1 MHTLASNVMS
11 SYQDI
16 HRMFLKIYECNP
28 HAIDT
33 FNGTEGDPPEQRWTP
48 RQLLEKRVKDG
59 NPYEIN
65 LQDVKKSLEPDFYK
79 S

>member
-33 FNGTEGDPPEQRWTP
+33 FNGTESDPPEQRWTP

-65 LQDVKKSLEPDFYK
+65 LQDVK
-79 S
+79 